1 MTSLPDKT
9 ELQIYRDKQQTAEER
24 NFITNEGS
32 NYAGVSF
39 SNRDNVVVRPIV
51 RKGVPGPPP
60 L

>member
-9 ELQIYRDKQQTAEER
+9 ELQIYREKQQTAEER

-39 SNRDNVVVRPIV
+39 SNRDNVVAHSS
-51 RKGVPGPPP
+51 
-60 L
+60 